1 MRPVAGSVLF
11 TLGII
16 IAISGAAKPPAA
28 EATFPDTIP
37 VFIAGILAAVAGIEI
52 WWGHRSILRLLA
64 GDGDSDSDS
73 PDNPFVILNQLIP
86 ALKELESRIDEMAS
100 SEIESAIDDVAS
112 NFVTPFIEGRQSLI
126 DQLGLK
132 AGADLL
138 VISATG
144 ERMLNRT
151 WSAAADGHLVEARN
165 SFREAAQAF
174 DEAAAMVPVSSS
186 SA

>member
-16 IAISGAAKPPAA
+16 IAISGAAKPPASG
-28 EATFPDTIP
+28 ATFPDTIP

-64 GDGDSDSDS
+64 GDGDSDS
-73 PDNPFVILNQLIP
+73 PDNPFVILSQLIP
-86 ALKELESRIDEMAS
+86 AIKELESRIDDMAPA
-100 SEIESAIDDVAS
+100 EIESAIDDVAS
-112 NFVTPFIEGRQSLI
+112 NFVTPFVEGRQTLI

-132 AGADLL
+132 AGANLL
-138 VISATG
+138 VTSATG
-144 ERMLNRT
+144 ERLLNRT
-151 WSAAADGHLVEARN
+151 WSAAADGHLVEARS

-174 DEAAAMVPVSSS
+174 DEAAAMVPDASSS
-186 SA
+186 V